1 MMIGRRDSNKNRW
14 ASRRCLLPTAYCL
27 LLLAYCLLPTVVH
40 AQYAQPP
47 VRTAT
52 TSSAA
57 APILKDIRIEQ
68 HLGGQLP
75 LDATFQDEA
84 GQTVKLGD
92 YFNRQRPVVVALVY
106 YNCPML
112 CNQIL
117 AGLIGSLRDVQLEP
131 GCDFDVVVVSFDP
144 REGPPDAQKKKKLVM
159 GDYRRPETAA
169 GWHFLTG
176 DKDSIDAVADAVG
189 FRYAF
194 DAQTNQFAHA
204 SGIMLATP
212 QGKLSHYFY
221 GIEYQPKDLRLG
233 LVEASANKIGSA
245 VDQLL
250 LYCYHYDPETGRYGP
265 TIMNILRLAGIVT
278 VFALVALI
286 LCLRRYKPRPQD
298 AAAAGGT
305 TL

>member
-1 MMIGRRDSNKNRW
+1 MSIKRVMQVEQQNVKRW
-14 ASRRCLLPTAYCL
+14 AVRVSSFLLLTACCLLPS
-27 LLLAYCLLPTVVH
+27 VR

-52 TSSAA
+52 TSSTA

-75 LDATFQDEA
+75 LDAKFEDEA

-92 YFNRQRPVVVALVY
+92 YFNKQRPAVLALVY

-112 CNQIL
+112 CNQVL
-117 AGLIGSLRDVQLEP
+117 AGLIGSVREVGLEP
-131 GCDFDVVVVSFDP
+131 GRDFDVVVVSFDP
-144 REGPPDAQKKKKLVM
+144 REGPPDAQKKKQLVL
-159 GDYRRPETAA
+159 GDYRKPATAA

-176 DKDSIDAVADAVG
+176 DKTEIDAVADAVG

-204 SGIMLATP
+204 SGIMVATP

-221 GIEYQPKDLRLG
+221 GIEYPPKDLRLG
-233 LVEASANKIGSA
+233 LVEASAGKIGSP

-265 TIMNILRLAGIVT
+265 TIMNILRLAGVLT

-286 LCLRRYKPRPQD
+286 LILRRYKPRPERGVV
-298 AAAAGGT
+298 AAGGT
-305 TL
+305 AL

>member
-1 MMIGRRDSNKNRW
+1 MKFERRNM
-14 ASRRCLLPTAYCL
+14 SRSVVRVIIFL
-27 LLLAYCLLPTVVH
+27 LLTAHCSLLTF

-47 VRTAT
+47 VRQAT
-52 TSSAA
+52 TSSTA

-68 HLGGQLP
+68 HLGTQLP
-75 LDATFQDEA
+75 LEAKFEDET

-92 YFNRQRPVVVALVY
+92 YFNHQRPAVVALVY

-117 AGLIGSLRDVQLEP
+117 AGLIGSLRDVQLDP
-131 GCDFDVVVVSFDP
+131 GRDFDVVVVSFDP
-144 REGPPDAQKKKKLVM
+144 REGPPDAQKKKKLVL

-176 DKDSIDAVADAVG
+176 EKTAIDQVADAVG

-194 DAQTNQFAHA
+194 DERTNQFAHA
-204 SGIMLATP
+204 SGIMVATP

-221 GIEYQPKDLRLG
+221 GIEYPPKDLRLG